1 MAFYEV
7 VFIVRPDVATTQVDQ
22 LTSRMAEL
30 ITKQDGKVMKTE
42 NWGLRTLA
50 YRVRKYKKGYY
61 VMLGADLPGSAVAEI
76 ERNLKLAD
84 DVIRFHTI
92 RVEEMDETPSVMMK
106 FKARN
111 FDADDNGDD
120 AEMSA

>member
-22 LTSRMAEL
+22 ISNRVSE
-30 ITKQDGKVMKTE
+30 IINKQDGKVIKTE

-61 VMLGADLPGSAVAEI
+61 VMLGAEMAGNAVAEV
-76 ERNLKLAD
+76 ERNLKLAE

-106 FKARN
+106 FKSRN
-111 FDADDNGDD
+111 FDTDADSD
-120 AEMSA
+120 ASSAEA